1 MTKLAIVAVGRVLPA
16 GFDTLRAEAD
26 AEGYRFLERLSDDWP
41 SGAMRFDRPGEALL
55 AVRSADMLAAIGGLT
70 SDPFVTDALR
80 MRRFYV
86 GAAFRRRGI
95 GRRLATAL
103 LERARRSGR
112 LVTCNAGIGSVPFWE
127 SLGFIADRRDGH
139 THVID
144 PARHLAA

>member
-1 MTKLAIVAVGRVLPA
+1 MTEVLIVRVDPALPA
-16 GFDTLRAEAD
+16 GFNTLRAAAD
-26 AEGYRFLERLSDDWP
+26 AEGYRFLRRLADDWC

-55 AVRSADMLAAIGGLT
+55 AARSGETLAAIGGLT
-70 SDPFVTDALR
+70 SDPFVPDALR

-86 GAAFRRRGI
+86 GAAFRRSGI

-103 LERARRSGR
+103 LERAGRRR
-112 LVTCNAGIGSVPFWE
+112 VTCNAAIGSVPFWE
-127 SLGFIADRRDGH
+127 SLGFIADPRDGH